1 MRKEKLTAVFVVIV
15 TIFIVFA
22 LGLFIGR
29 KLSSTGSK
37 EGIINESMLQNVTN
51 AGLLNK
57 RNKRSPSKKFA
68 NVVPSGKIKLSP
80 LSKPAPVKNAKN
92 IPKLAARSPIISTS
106 KFKSKPK
113 AVLKAKKNHIKKP
126 VYAYK
131 YAKSKTASSISSP
144 FSSKFYYTI
153 QVAALTRV
161 KDANMMASKLN
172 SIGFFAYVLP
182 IVIFGSHGK
191 VTYQQIRVGK
201 FSSLNGAKSVEKII
215 AKKLHV
221 KPYIIKVD

>member
-29 KLSSTGSK
+29 KLSSSKSK
-37 EGIINESMLQNVTN
+37 EGIINESMLKSVT
-51 AGLLNK
+51 K
-57 RNKRSPSKKFA
+57 
-68 NVVPSGKIKLSP
+68 
-80 LSKPAPVKNAKN
+80 LSKPAPVKSTKN
-92 IPKLAARSPIISTS
+92 ISKNISKLAARPSVASTSTS
-106 KFKSKPK
+106 KSKSKT
-113 AVLKAKKNHIKKP
+113 VIKAKKNYIKKP

-131 YAKSKTASSISSP
+131 YTKPKTASSISSP

-153 QVAALTRV
+153 QVAALLRV

-182 IVIFGSHGK
+182 IVIFGNHGK
-191 VTYQQIRVGK
+191 VTYQQVRVGK